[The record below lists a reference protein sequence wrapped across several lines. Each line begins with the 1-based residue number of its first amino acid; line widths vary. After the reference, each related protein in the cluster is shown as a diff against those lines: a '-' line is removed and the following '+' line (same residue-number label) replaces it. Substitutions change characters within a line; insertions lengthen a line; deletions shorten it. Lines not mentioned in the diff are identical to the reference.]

1 MSLIEEQEKAL
12 QAKLS
17 SLDGMFPFSFDAY
30 TGTNALYYIS
40 FFCNLHY
47 DYQVPIGIAR
57 MMTGFRNQQKKMLR

>member
-30 TGTNALYYIS
+30 QRVV
-40 FFCNLHY
+40 LHL
-47 DYQVPIGIAR
+47 I
-57 MMTGFRNQQKKMLR
+57 LL